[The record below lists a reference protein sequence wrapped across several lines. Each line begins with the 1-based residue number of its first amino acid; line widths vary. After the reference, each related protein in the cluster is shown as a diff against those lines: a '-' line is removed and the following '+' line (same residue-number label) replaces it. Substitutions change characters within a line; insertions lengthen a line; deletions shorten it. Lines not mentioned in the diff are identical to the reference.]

1 MRGLASL
8 LMYAH
13 AGQAFTET
21 TEYTMT
27 KRSNSSYFCSL
38 VFFEMQNVF
47 IQLQLRHANDD
58 IMKDHT

>member
-1 MRGLASL
+1 
-8 LMYAH
+8 MYAH
-13 AGQAFTET
+13 GGQAFTET